1 MAPGIAFGHPH
12 PPMDNKHVVSFP
24 RAPVLA
30 FPFPQ
35 EAAFLALTS
44 EMERA
49 FSLARVQG
57 VPAATTKTAPSRF
70 RSSTP
75 RTRPAVTLPSS
86 PSAMD

>member
-1 MAPGIAFGHPH
+1 MAPEIAFGA
-12 PPMDNKHVVSFP
+12 PPTLQPLMYNKHVVSFP

-49 FSLARVQG
+49 FSLAQVQG
-57 VPAATTKTAPSRF
+57 APGATMKTVPSRF
-70 RSSTP
+70 QSATP
-75 RTRPAVTLPSS
+75 PPPRL
-86 PSAMD
+86 